1 MGHPHKMRGIS
12 IQLLQGL
19 PQCVGPLHPRRSLS
33 PRLALTASSRW
44 LTREVELA
52 TARAALVSF
61 RKWPPGLEA
70 TWSLLASK
78 ADPAALGTLRTHGCC
93 CRRGTLTKACP
104 AHVLCAQR
112 ADIRIWFPERHSAEG
127 VPHLGLPLFTTSSGE
142 PCSILDITAI
152 IEAAAVQVGLP
163 RRSLEGL
170 TRWTWHLLRV
180 GGAQSLA
187 IAGSD
192 TWTIQLVGR
201 WGTEAVLGYV
211 RLALLALS
219 RTWAARAS
227 AGPGLG
233 AQLGTVVSRSTQ
245 PHDSEV
251 LDIRACWAALKSE
264 LQHELEKLKESST
277 RAESDT

>member
-1 MGHPHKMRGIS
+1 M
-12 IQLLQGL
+12 
-19 PQCVGPLHPRRSLS
+19 
-33 PRLALTASSRW
+33 
-44 LTREVELA
+44 ELA

-61 RKWPPGLEA
+61 RKGPLGLEA
-70 TWSLLASK
+70 TWSLPASK
-78 ADPAALGTLRTHGCC
+78 ANPAALGTLRTHGCC

-104 AHVLCAQR
+104 AHVLWAQR

-127 VPHLGLPLFTTSSGE
+127 VPRLGLPLFPTSSCE
-142 PCSILDITAI
+142 PCSILGVMAT

-163 RRSLEGL
+163 RRSPEGL
-170 TRWTWHLLRV
+170 TLWTWHLLRV

-187 IAGSD
+187 IAGLD

-211 RLALLALS
+211 RLAPLAMS
-219 RTWAARAS
+219 HTWAARAS
-227 AGPGLG
+227 AGPALG
-233 AQLGTVVSRSTQ
+233 AQLGTVVSRSAQ

-251 LDIRACWAALKSE
+251 LGVRACWCALKSE
-264 LQHELEKLKESST
+264 LQRELAKLKESST